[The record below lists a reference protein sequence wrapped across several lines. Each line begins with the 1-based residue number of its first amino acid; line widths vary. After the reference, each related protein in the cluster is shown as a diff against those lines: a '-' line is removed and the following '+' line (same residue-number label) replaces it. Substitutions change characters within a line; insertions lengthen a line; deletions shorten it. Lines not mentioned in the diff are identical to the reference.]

1 MKADLWPREDDPDIH
16 VGTGEFQGRP
26 LHFRLERETLVMTIT
41 DAANGRVFAQGLTNA
56 EEQSGRRTT
65 SPEDRPYTAR
75 APHSSPSIS
84 LKIPEG
90 AERHV

>member
-1 MKADLWPREDDPDIH
+1 MKADLWPREDDPDIL

-65 SPEDRPYTAR
+65 SPEQPIWRTILEPKENPASVTGNPGYR
-75 APHSSPSIS
+75 
-84 LKIPEG
+84 
-90 AERHV
+90 ERR